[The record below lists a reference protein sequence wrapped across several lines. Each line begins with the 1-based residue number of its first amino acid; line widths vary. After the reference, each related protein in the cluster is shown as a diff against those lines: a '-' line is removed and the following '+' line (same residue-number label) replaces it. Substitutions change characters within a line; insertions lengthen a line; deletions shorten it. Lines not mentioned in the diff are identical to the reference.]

1 MALVSLWGLGLVI
14 SWGEVLGG
22 FGNFFQNLILKMK
35 IANAI
40 FIFKNENE
48 KAESSLFI
56 YVLSLFHRLLT
67 FKQN

>member
-22 FGNFFQNLILKMK
+22 FWKFFKTFEKFEKLFKSF
-35 IANAI
+35 

-67 FKQN
+67 F